1 VTTLRGRLATLLLV
15 GYAVAGVWV
24 VVGALVLAAA
34 LSGLGGPGDLLADLL
49 TWAAVLV
56 GVLAVLPGV
65 ALAVRVRN
73 RRAGDVVATLYGALV
88 VALTAG
94 QVREDTMFLVPH
106 LAGLVLVVCAFPWEE
121 PVDSAA

>member
-1 VTTLRGRLATLLLV
+1 VTGLRGRVATLLLV
-15 GYAVAGVWV
+15 GFAVAGVWL

-34 LSGLGGPGDLLADLL
+34 VSGLGGLGDLLADLL
-49 TWAAVLV
+49 TVTAIIV

-106 LAGLVLVVCAFPWEE
+106 LAGLVLVLCAFPLEE